1 MKFNIVIIFAIL
13 FLPKNSFCIEK
24 MEIIANKV
32 SVSAKN
38 KPMNIDQAKEFYKV
52 PAVSIALIDKNK
64 ID

>member
-1 MKFNIVIIFAIL
+1 
-13 FLPKNSFCIEK
+13 

-64 ID
+64 IN